1 VNIYEMEILRE
12 GGNCENLVKFK
23 NDGKEK
29 MVTVDERLYQR
40 LFFYQRKRHADSQFQ
55 FTNEFSPF

>member
-1 VNIYEMEILRE
+1 MEILRE

-40 LFFYQRKRHADSQFQ
+40 LFFYPRKRHADSQFQ

>member
-1 VNIYEMEILRE
+1 MEILRE

-40 LFFYQRKRHADSQFQ
+40 LFFYPRERHADSQFQ
-55 FTNEFSPF
+55 TSLQLTPIF